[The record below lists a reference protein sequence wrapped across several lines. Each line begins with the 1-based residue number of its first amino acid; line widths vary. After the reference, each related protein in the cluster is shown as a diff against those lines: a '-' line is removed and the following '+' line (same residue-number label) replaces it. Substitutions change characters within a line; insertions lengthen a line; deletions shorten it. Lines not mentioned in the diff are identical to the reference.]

1 MRQSKA
7 ALALIGVLIA
17 AQCAPV
23 FARGHS
29 GGSRSHRSHASSGA
43 RAPVR
48 PAPLLAAPAHAAPVH
63 PAPVRAAPSR
73 YFFPITRAAVFAS
86 VPLYEPLF
94 DPGPGYYYSPPPEAY
109 SPPPGSS
116 PVVYIEQ
123 ATEPAYW
130 YFCPQLNTY
139 YPYVLECPE
148 AWQQVLP
155 QTPE

>member
-1 MRQSKA
+1 MWQSKA
-7 ALALIGVLIA
+7 TLALVGVLIA

-23 FARGHS
+23 FARGNS
-29 GGSRSHRSHASSGA
+29 GGSRGHRSHASSGA

-48 PAPLLAAPAHAAPVH
+48 PAPVQAAPVRA
-63 PAPVRAAPSR
+63 PPVRAAPSR
-73 YFFPITRAAVFAS
+73 YFFPITRTAVFAS

-94 DPGPGYYYSPPPEAY
+94 DPGPGYYFSPPPEAY

-116 PVVYIEQ
+116 PVAYIEQ
-123 ATEPAYW
+123 APEPAYW
-130 YFCPQLNTY
+130 YLCPQLNTY
-139 YPYVLECPE
+139 YPYALECPE